1 MKSKETQFYK
11 ITTDSERLSFK
22 TAYYRAEKMSVLHSG
37 VYNKEFTSMLFSG
50 AIGLVS
56 YMLTEFMDHKTV
68 LRYFIVFLVFLIS
81 FLGARG
87 LIFKEHYLEAVF
99 DKASGILTLTYP
111 GLFPKKEH
119 IPFNTISS
127 VELGSKKYIPRNIDA
142 INFVQKISIQHGSAV
157 PGLGQEEEYITVYLK
172 LKNNSQRIIFA
183 CRTDTEPEPP
193 LNEIRHFLGNTV

>member
-1 MKSKETQFYK
+1 
-11 ITTDSERLSFK
+11 
-22 TAYYRAEKMSVLHSG
+22 
-37 VYNKEFTSMLFSG
+37 
-50 AIGLVS
+50 
-56 YMLTEFMDHKTV
+56 
-68 LRYFIVFLVFLIS
+68 LIS

-99 DKASGILTLTYP
+99 DKTAQMVTLTYP

-127 VELGSKKYIPRNIDA
+127 IEPGSKKYVPQNIDA

-172 LKNNSQRIIFA
+172 LNNNSHKIIFA
-183 CRTDTEPEPP
+183 CRTDTEPELP
-193 LNEIRHFLGNTV
+193 LKEIRHFLGNTV